1 MLTLLTI
8 AVVGLFCALGF
19 LHFVTN
25 AELDAAKRWPWLR
38 RRLTKKSR
46 KRGLARR
53 FEDQSA
59 CGLLRG
65 CNKSQK
71 MPHPAEADSDCG
83 ASMGICWGIEASME
97 YRTCCVTFGTREL
110 TSGWCCTSSRSQACS
125 R

>member
-25 AELDAAKRWPWLR
+25 AELDAAKRLPCLR
-38 RRLTKKSR
+38 RRLTKPR
-46 KRGLARR
+46 KRGPARR

-65 CNKSQK
+65 CNKSEK

-83 ASMGICWGIEASME
+83 ASMGIC
-97 YRTCCVTFGTREL
+97 
-110 TSGWCCTSSRSQACS
+110 
-125 R
+125 